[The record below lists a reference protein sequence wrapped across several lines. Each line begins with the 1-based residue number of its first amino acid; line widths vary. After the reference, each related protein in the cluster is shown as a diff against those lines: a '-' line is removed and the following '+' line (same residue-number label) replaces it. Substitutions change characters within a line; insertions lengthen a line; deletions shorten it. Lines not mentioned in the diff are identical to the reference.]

1 MADIKKYEEYYSNES
16 FMDKVSRCAAMAG
29 REVLLKAF
37 QLYYVLGKPDV
48 PVWAKGTI
56 MGAIGYFILPADIVP
71 DILPAAGYVDD
82 LGVLAAALITVSMYV
97 DDEVTAN
104 AEKKVNQLLW

>member
-56 MGAIGYFILPADIVP
+56 MGAIGYFILPGGRMRVRFYLQASLGP
-71 DILPAAGYVDD
+71 DGIRR
-82 LGVLAAALITVSMYV
+82 
-97 DDEVTAN
+97 
-104 AEKKVNQLLW
+104 K

>member
-1 MADIKKYEEYYSNES
+1 
-16 FMDKVSRCAAMAG
+16 
-29 REVLLKAF
+29 
-37 QLYYVLGKPDV
+37 
-48 PVWAKGTI
+48 

-104 AEKKVNQLLW
+104 AEKKVNQLLG

>member
-1 MADIKKYEEYYSNES
+1 MRLTETLNFLQNYEMTS
-16 FMDKVSRCAAMAG
+16 SRCAAMAG

-56 MGAIGYFILPADIVP
+56 MGAIGYFILPGGRVRVRFYLQASLGP
-71 DILPAAGYVDD
+71 DGIRR
-82 LGVLAAALITVSMYV
+82 
-97 DDEVTAN
+97 
-104 AEKKVNQLLW
+104 K

>member
-71 DILPAAGYVDD
+71 DILPA
-82 LGVLAAALITVSMYV
+82 VSMYV

-104 AEKKVNQLLW
+104 AEKKVNQLLG